1 MKQRV
6 LAIMTLWWR
15 EMVRFL
21 RQRSRVVGALGQPL
35 VFWVLLGA
43 GFRASFQPAG
53 AAGVGYLE
61 YLYPG
66 IITLILL
73 FTAIFSTIAVV
84 EDRKTGFLQGVLVS
98 PVSRTSIVLGQALGG
113 TSLALLQGCLFL
125 LLAPAAGIGLTMSSA
140 FLAVG
145 IMFLVAF
152 ALTSV
157 GLIIA
162 WRMDSTQ
169 GFHAIMNLILMP
181 VWFLSGAF
189 FPATDGPTWLTWVMY
204 INPLTYGMAALRGCL
219 YLGTPVDAGPLPA
232 LFPSLIITMIF
243 AVIAFVIAT
252 STAQRSVA
260 Q

>member
-1 MKQRV
+1 MSRYLLPV
-6 LAIMTLWWR
+6 VTLWWR

-43 GFRASFQPAG
+43 GFSASFRPSADAG
-53 AAGVGYLE
+53 DVGYLE

-84 EDRKTGFLQGVLVS
+84 EDRKTGFLQGVLVA
-98 PVSRTSIVLGQALGG
+98 PVPRTSIVLGQALGG

-125 LLAPAAGIGLTMSSA
+125 LLAPAAGIVLSVA
-140 FLAVG
+140 AVLAAVVV
-145 IMFLVAF
+145 MFVIAF

-189 FPATDGPTWLTWVMY
+189 FPAAGGPSWLTWIMY
-204 INPLTYGMAALRGCL
+204 ANPLTYGMAALRGCL
-219 YLGTPVDAGPLPA
+219 YLDGPAATGSLTALLP
-232 LFPSLIITMIF
+232 SIIVTVVF
-243 AVIAFVIAT
+243 AAVAFVFA
-252 STAQRSVA
+252 AAAARSRL
-260 Q
+260 